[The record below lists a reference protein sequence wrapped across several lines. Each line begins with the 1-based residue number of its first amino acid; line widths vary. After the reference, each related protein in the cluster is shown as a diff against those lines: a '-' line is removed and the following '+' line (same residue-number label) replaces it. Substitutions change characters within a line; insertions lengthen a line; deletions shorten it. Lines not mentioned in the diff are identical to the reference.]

1 MCVPEQ
7 PETEPASQRKNFRSD
22 DLASI
27 SPRTYTQ
34 NFFNPNFKIICVT
47 EKNVQMLE
55 GPMKDLAPV
64 DLVCVAY
71 VSAQ

>member
-22 DLASI
+22 DSASI

-34 NFFNPNFKIICVT
+34 NLNPDFKIICVT

-64 DLVCVAY
+64 DLEYVAY